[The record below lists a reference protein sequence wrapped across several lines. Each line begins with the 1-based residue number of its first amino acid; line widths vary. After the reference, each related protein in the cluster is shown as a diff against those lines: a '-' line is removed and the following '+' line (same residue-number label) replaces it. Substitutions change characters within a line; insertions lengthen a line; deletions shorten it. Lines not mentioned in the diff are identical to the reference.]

1 VLALVGSHLIQEA
14 AAVMER
20 VARASGAESSQAPEV
35 NYPTQ
40 ATEPY
45 AASANRQPISHLL
58 GGGATNSLGA

>member
-1 VLALVGSHLIQEA
+1 
-14 AAVMER
+14 VMER